1 MIDRR
6 EILESASAFS
16 LQPGVVEKDYVLGW
30 LLAGIYAHPELVD
43 SWVFKGG
50 TCLKKCFFETYR
62 FSEDLDFTL
71 RDEAHLEDGFLR
83 RVLGEVTTWVADES
97 GLVMPADQL
106 SFDIYANLRGRLS
119 CQGRI
124 GYRGPVSPRSNA
136 GGWPKIKLDLTADE
150 RLVLPATRR
159 EVFHP
164 YTDRPE
170 AGLWINSYSYEE
182 AFGEKIRALGE
193 RTRPRDLYD
202 VVNLFRH
209 GDTRPSAPILLNVLE
224 QKCEYK
230 EIGVPT
236 LEALEPHRAHLE
248 ATWDS
253 MLGHQLPV
261 LPPVADF
268 WAALPEFFTWLM
280 GEAEAPER
288 VRIDPGAGEVTIRS
302 RVLPMA
308 IPYRSRAPLEIIRY
322 AAANHLCVD
331 LTYDGSVRRIEP
343 YSLRQTAEGNF
354 VLHSVR
360 SDTGEHRSYRVDR
373 MQGASVAIQSFT
385 PRYLVELSSEGPM
398 PIAASAARPSVA
410 RSNPFGVRAAPRRA
424 PVPSG
429 GPTYVYRCTVCGK
442 TFDRKTMDG
451 TLNPH
456 KNRQGYPCHGSSG
469 VYVKTKY

>member
-1 MIDRR
+1 MIDKR
-6 EILESASAFS
+6 EILEAASALS

-30 LLAGIYAHPELVD
+30 LLAGIHSHPELVD

-83 RVLGEVTTWVADES
+83 RVLGEVIAWVADES
-97 GLVMPADQL
+97 GLVMPVDQL
-106 SFDIYANLRGRLS
+106 SFDIHTNPRGRLS
-119 CQGRI
+119 CQGKI
-124 GYRGPVSPRSNA
+124 GYRGPVSPTSNA

-170 AGLWINSYSYEE
+170 GGLWINSYSYEE

-209 GDTRPSAPILLNVLE
+209 GDTRPLASVLLNVLE

-236 LEALEPHRAHLE
+236 LESLEPHRTHLE

-268 WAALPEFFTWLM
+268 WAALPEFFTWLV

-288 VRIDPGAGEVTIRS
+288 VRIDPSAGEVTIRS

-308 IPYRSRAPLEIIRY
+308 IPYRSRAPLEIVRY

-331 LTYDGSVRRIEP
+331 LTYDGRVRLIEP
-343 YSLRQTAEGNF
+343 YSLRQTVEGNY
-354 VLHSVR
+354 VLHAIR

-373 MQGASVAIQSFT
+373 MQGASVAGQSFT
-385 PRYLVELSSEGPM
+385 PRYLVELSSEGPL
-398 PIAASAARPSVA
+398 PIAASTLRAGVPRA
-410 RSNPFGVRAAPRRA
+410 NQFGARAAPRRA
-424 PVPSG
+424 TSRSG
-429 GPTYVYRCTVCGK
+429 GPAYVYRCTVCGK

-456 KNRQGYPCHGSSG
+456 KNRQGYPCYGRHGA
-469 VYVKTKY
+469 YVRTKY